1 MGKRTR
7 IDLDF
12 VVEHEDGGLS
22 ASCAAKGIFTQG
34 RDKEDLARNI
44 EDAVRLHFEDLD
56 FGDSAECRFCIRM
69 LFVSEEKSLLV
80 HAA

>member
-1 MGKRTR
+1 MSQQ
-7 IDLDF
+7 
-12 VVEHEDGGLS
+12 ES
-22 ASCAAKGIFTQG
+22 FTQG

-56 FGDSAECRFCIRM
+56 FGNSAECRFCIRM